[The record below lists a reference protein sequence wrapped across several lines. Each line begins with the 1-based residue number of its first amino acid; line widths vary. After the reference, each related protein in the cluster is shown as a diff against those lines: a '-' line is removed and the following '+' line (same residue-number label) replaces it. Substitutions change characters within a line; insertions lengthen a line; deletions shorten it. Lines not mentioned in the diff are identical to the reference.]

1 VSPNDIVL
9 VLDVFADRLAFY
21 DVLGAVGSTPPPL

>member
-21 DVLGAVGSTPPPL
+21 DVLGSVTPPPL